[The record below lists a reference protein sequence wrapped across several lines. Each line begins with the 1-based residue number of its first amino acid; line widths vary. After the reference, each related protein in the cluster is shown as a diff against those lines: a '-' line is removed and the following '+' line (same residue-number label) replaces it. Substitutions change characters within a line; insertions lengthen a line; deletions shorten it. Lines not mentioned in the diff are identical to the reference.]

1 MKDGEYIPFSH
12 FLIILSIVV
21 YISILGCCY
30 RDELIDIFYVYA
42 SKFSN
47 NIDSYDLRTNF
58 KFVKIN
64 ETRGVRNN
72 NPLNIKYSKFNNWL
86 GKIYNNK
93 KDFDFEEFVDVIYG
107 FRAGYKI
114 LITYREKYNAKTIED
129 IMYRFSPPNE
139 NNTEDIITK
148 MEYEMGVKRDSYI
161 CLSSYPALLQNMAL
175 IESGYLYPISIIE
188 KSLE

>member
-12 FLIILSIVV
+12 FLIILSIIV

-64 ETRGVRNN
+64 GTRGVRNN

-114 LITYREKYNAKTIED
+114 LITYRERYNAKTIED

-148 MEYEMGVKRDSYI
+148 MEYKMGVKRDSYI